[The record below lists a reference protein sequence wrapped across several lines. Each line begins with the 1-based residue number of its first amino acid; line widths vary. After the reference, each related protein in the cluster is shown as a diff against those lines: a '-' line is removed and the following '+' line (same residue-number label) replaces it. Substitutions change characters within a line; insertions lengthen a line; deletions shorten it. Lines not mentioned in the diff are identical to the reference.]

1 MTEKRFNLIFKGD
14 VEPGHDQD
22 EVRCTLE
29 SLFEFDTESQVD
41 FFDGQPVILGE
52 NMDATTANSF
62 KQALADSGIATH
74 LSAASNTAAAED
86 VKERRLEHRRINTE
100 RRARIRRSAILA
112 DRRLDLD
119 RRS

>member
-1 MTEKRFNLIFKGD
+1 MTEKLFNLIFKGD

-41 FFDGQPVILGE
+41 FFNGQPVVLGE

-62 KQALADSGIATH
+62 KQALADAGIATH
-74 LSAASNTAAAED
+74 LLAASNTAVAED
-86 VKERRLEHRRINTE
+86 AKERRLEHRRINTK
-100 RRARIRRSAILA
+100 RRARVRHSAILV
-112 DRRLDLD
+112 DRRLDLN